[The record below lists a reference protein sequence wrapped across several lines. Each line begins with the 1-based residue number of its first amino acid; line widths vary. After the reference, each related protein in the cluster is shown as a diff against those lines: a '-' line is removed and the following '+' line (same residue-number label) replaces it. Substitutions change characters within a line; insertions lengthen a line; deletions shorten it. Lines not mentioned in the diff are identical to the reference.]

1 MKNPEKSDEIQRNP
15 EKLLHSPGAGAGF
28 DPMLVR
34 LIACDATSPPDAVWP
49 ACAFLVPGRCKQ
61 PRKSIKIARNLNKY
75 TEFAILLPRAPGE
88 IRKISTNPEKS
99 GKNPVK
105 SGEIRR
111 NPKKSAKIRST
122 RSTRRNP
129 EKSGE
134 IRRNH
139 QKS

>member
-1 MKNPEKSDEIQRNP
+1 
-15 EKLLHSPGAGAGF
+15 
-28 DPMLVR
+28 
-34 LIACDATSPPDAVWP
+34 
-49 ACAFLVPGRCKQ
+49 VPGRCKQ

-111 NPKKSAKIRST
+111 NPKKSEKSGAPGAPGEI
-122 RSTRRNP
+122 RRNP

-134 IRRNH
+134 IIRNH
-139 QKS
+139 GKS